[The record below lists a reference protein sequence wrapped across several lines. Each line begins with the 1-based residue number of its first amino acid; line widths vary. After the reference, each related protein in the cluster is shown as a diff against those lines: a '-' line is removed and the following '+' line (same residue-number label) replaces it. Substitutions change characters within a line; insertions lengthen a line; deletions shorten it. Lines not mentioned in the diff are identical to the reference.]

1 MIRFSSPTSGDV
13 QMLDAHARQLLEVI
27 GKSAGERGVIAAAE
41 IPGALAALR
50 SAIAKD
56 APQHAHAEDADD
68 PDERDRQAQD
78 VSLGRRAFPL
88 MDMLERAARNGK
100 DVTWGV

>member
-1 MIRFSSPTSGDV
+1 MIRFSSPASGDV
-13 QMLDAHARQLLEVI
+13 QMLDAHATQLLDAI
-27 GKSAGERGVIAAAE
+27 GKHAGERGVITAAE

-56 APQHAHAEDADD
+56 APQHARAEDADD

-88 MDMLERAARNGK
+88 VDMLERAARKGQ
-100 DVTWGV
+100 DVTWGI